1 MALHYQRAPGTRG
14 MRKTAILTC
23 PNGLGDVAI
32 LIVYIPIVVNYMIIS
47 IVLSEVFVGFLVL
60 SQLVVPSFGWI
71 YVHAQSYCRSCQ
83 FQSITGLGGITM
95 YNITR
100 LWTWKHKA
108 ANGRDEPQTPGTQKT
123 DPTNHGI
130 SNFRVMSIIE
140 DLFQVL

>member
-1 MALHYQRAPGTRG
+1 MALLYYQRAPGTRG

-47 IVLSEVFVGFLVL
+47 IVLSEVFIGFLVL

-71 YVHAQSYCRSCQ
+71 YVHAQSYQ

-95 YNITR
+95 
-100 LWTWKHKA
+100 
-108 ANGRDEPQTPGTQKT
+108 
-123 DPTNHGI
+123 
-130 SNFRVMSIIE
+130 SNSSMNVEAQSSKWAR
-140 DLFQVL
+140 

>member
-1 MALHYQRAPGTRG
+1 MALLYYQRAPGTRG

-23 PNGLGDVAI
+23 RNGLCDVAI

-60 SQLVVPSFGWI
+60 SQLVVSSLMSFGWI

-95 YNITR
+95 YNSSMNVEAQSSKWAR
-100 LWTWKHKA
+100 
-108 ANGRDEPQTPGTQKT
+108 
-123 DPTNHGI
+123 
-130 SNFRVMSIIE
+130 
-140 DLFQVL
+140 

>member
-1 MALHYQRAPGTRG
+1 MALLYYQRAPGTRG

-47 IVLSEVFVGFLVL
+47 IVLSEVFIGFLVL

-95 YNITR
+95 YNSSMNVEAQSSKWAR
-100 LWTWKHKA
+100 
-108 ANGRDEPQTPGTQKT
+108 
-123 DPTNHGI
+123 
-130 SNFRVMSIIE
+130 
-140 DLFQVL
+140 